1 MLILDSVQAPM
12 AERSKSRMEWFLLHE
27 FLFLSLHLRHR

>member
-1 MLILDSVQAPM
+1 MLILDSVQVAM
-12 AERSKSRMEWFLLHE
+12 AERSNSRLEWFQLHE